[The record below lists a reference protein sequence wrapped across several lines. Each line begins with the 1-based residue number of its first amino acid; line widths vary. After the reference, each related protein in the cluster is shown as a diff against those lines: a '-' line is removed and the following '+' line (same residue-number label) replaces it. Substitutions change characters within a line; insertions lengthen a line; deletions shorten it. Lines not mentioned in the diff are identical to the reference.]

1 MDSHLASST
10 AEIEFQE
17 HERGPELLVYM
28 ALATAGLTL
37 AKSVIDHIT
46 AMIKARSD
54 GVKKGD
60 RPNDPLEL
68 IIRRIDD
75 HSQFRE
81 ETVLRIGHN
90 DPADPKEIEKQVA
103 EALGRLLK
111 TPDVTK
117 GKKAPASKAR
127 PLKKK

>member
-1 MDSHLASST
+1 M
-10 AEIEFQE
+10 
-17 HERGPELLVYM
+17 
-28 ALATAGLTL
+28 
-37 AKSVIDHIT
+37 
-46 AMIKARSD
+46 
-54 GVKKGD
+54 VKKGD

-75 HSQFRE
+75 QSQFRE

-90 DPADPKEIEKQVA
+90 EPADPKQIENQVA

-117 GKKAPASKAR
+117 GKKAPASKS
-127 PLKKK
+127 PTGKKK